1 MIRASSRT
9 TLLVASSLAVAALVI
24 AILLLFASTHVT
36 ENLIGRP
43 PVADLPQRRSG
54 RPLQALYQVEA
65 QASVDGWTPERS
77 RLAGDLWRE
86 AGDLTRAV
94 AYWEAATPDA
104 TVLRDRAQAY
114 LELARWAD
122 ASDALDRLLA
132 LLPDDSTDQAWAEF
146 QLGAIRMATD
156 PARAADLLMAAQS
169 TYPAEVTVLLPALTS
184 PTDPT
189 RAGIALA
196 DVKLWAYAE
205 LAFSQVAG
213 DPLALAY
220 GGWARDMQGKSGARW
235 IEQAVALA
243 PDSAQVRLLQGLH
256 LRLNY
261 AYGDSLSAIIQATAL
276 DPENAALYAELGT
289 AYQLTGDLT
298 TAEHWL
304 KYAVSLD
311 ERLQPQLD
319 AFYAGEMTLLDSLG
333 LVNEADLSTDPA
345 RTIEP

>member
-1 MIRASSRT
+1 MSRASTRT
-9 TLLVASSLAVAALVI
+9 FSLVLIALVLVGATLLLQVSHLP
-24 AILLLFASTHVT
+24 

-43 PVADLPQRRSG
+43 PVELPETRSG

-65 QASVDGWTPERS
+65 QAKRDGWTPDRS

-94 AYWEAATPDA
+94 AYWEAYSQAAPDDT

-114 LELARWAD
+114 LDLARWAD
-122 ASDALDRLLA
+122 AADALDRLTT
-132 LLPDDSTDQAWAEF
+132 LLPDDSPDLAWAQF
-146 QLGAIRMATD
+146 QLGSIRAATD
-156 PARAADLLMAAQS
+156 PAQAASLLTAAQS

-189 RAGIALA
+189 RVGIALT
-196 DVKLWAYAE
+196 DLKLWAYAE
-205 LAFSQVAG
+205 LAFSQATG

-220 GGWARDMQGKSGARW
+220 GGWVRDVQGKDGSRW
-235 IEQAVALA
+235 INAAVGLA
-243 PDSAQVRLLQGLH
+243 PDVAQVRLLQGLH

-261 AYGDSLSAIIQATAL
+261 DYAGSLDAIIQATAL

-289 AYQLTGDLT
+289 AYQLMGDLP

-304 KYAVSLD
+304 QYAVSLD
-311 ERLQPQLD
+311 DNLQPLLD
-319 AFYAGEMTLLDSLG
+319 AFYANEKSLLDTLG
-333 LVNEADLSTDPA
+333 LVDEADLSSYAA
-345 RTIEP
+345 RTPEP

>member
-1 MIRASSRT
+1 M
-9 TLLVASSLAVAALVI
+9 
-24 AILLLFASTHVT
+24 
-36 ENLIGRP
+36 
-43 PVADLPQRRSG
+43 
-54 RPLQALYQVEA
+54 
-65 QASVDGWTPERS
+65 
-77 RLAGDLWRE
+77 
-86 AGDLTRAV
+86 
-94 AYWEAATPDA
+94 
-104 TVLRDRAQAY
+104 
-114 LELARWAD
+114 
-122 ASDALDRLLA
+122 LLA
-132 LLPDDSTDQAWAEF
+132 
-146 QLGAIRMATD
+146 
-156 PARAADLLMAAQS
+156 
-169 TYPAEVTVLLPALTS
+169 ALTS

-205 LAFSQVAG
+205 LAFSQATG

-220 GGWARDMQGKSGARW
+220 GGWVRDQQGKSGAHW
-235 IEQAVALA
+235 IDAAVALA

-261 AYGDSLSAIIQATAL
+261 DYAGSLDAIIQATAL

-289 AYQLTGDLT
+289 AYQLSGDLT

-311 ERLQPQLD
+311 DRLQPQLD
-319 AFYAGEMTLLDSLG
+319 AFYAGEMTLLDNLG

>member
-9 TLLVASSLAVAALVI
+9 GVRAASLLVIVALLIGV
-24 AILLLFASTHVT
+24 LLLLQISHLS
-36 ENLIGRP
+36 ENTSRYP
-43 PVADLPQRRSG
+43 SVDLPQRRSG

-65 QASVDGWTPERS
+65 QASADGWTPERA

-94 AYWEAATPDA
+94 AYWEAAPADA
-104 TVLRDRAQAY
+104 TLLRDRAQAY
-114 LELARWAD
+114 LDLARWAD
-122 ASDALDRLLA
+122 ASNALDRLLA
-132 LLPDDSTDQAWAEF
+132 LLPDNSPDRAWAQF

-156 PARAADLLMAAQS
+156 PARAADLLQAAQPS
-169 TYPAEVTVLLPALTS
+169 YPAEVTVLLAALTS
-184 PTDPT
+184 PTDPM

-196 DVKLWAYAE
+196 DLKLWAYAE
-205 LAFSQVAG
+205 LAFSQASG

-220 GGWARDMQGKSGARW
+220 GGWVRDMQGKSGARW
-235 IEQAVALA
+235 IDAAVALGA
-243 PDSAQVRLLQGLH
+243 DSAQVRLLQGLH

-261 AYGDSLSAIIQATAL
+261 DYAGSLAAIIQATAL
-276 DPENAALYAELGT
+276 DPENPALYAELGT

-298 TAEHWL
+298 AAEHWL

-311 ERLQPQLD
+311 DRMQPQLD
-319 AFYAGEMTLLDSLG
+319 AFYAGEMTLLDNLG